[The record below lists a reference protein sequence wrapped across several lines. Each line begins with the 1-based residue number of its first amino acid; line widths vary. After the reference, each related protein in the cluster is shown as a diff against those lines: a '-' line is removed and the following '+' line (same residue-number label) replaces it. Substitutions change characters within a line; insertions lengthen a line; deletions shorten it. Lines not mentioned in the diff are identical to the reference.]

1 MEYDNEIFNEDQ
13 FVAMPSEAYIADY
26 CKYVTISCKMENEI
40 PVVCLV
46 YLEKLLLSTGILLNK
61 WNWKRTVLICM
72 CLASKIWDDD
82 SLENVH
88 FPKVMSDV
96 TNYEINKLEQLF
108 LEFIDFKLVIRG
120 SEYAKYYFI
129 MRTLAEELHTA
140 RDDGSGKQDALSP
153 FTNERRNRRN
163 KEEWAEFPL
172 KAPISADKMLELQR
186 QEAKAEVYLKERHE
200 REFL

>member
-1 MEYDNEIFNEDQ
+1 
-13 FVAMPSEAYIADY
+13 MPSEKYIADY

-61 WNWKRTVLICM
+61 WNWKRLVLICL

-96 TNYEINKLEQLF
+96 TLYEINKLEQLF
-108 LEFIDFKLVIRG
+108 LEFIDFKLVIKG

-129 MRTLAEELHTA
+129 MRTLAEELNNEQMGNQQA
-140 RDDGSGKQDALSP
+140 ISP
-153 FTNERRNRRN
+153 FTNERRNKKNR
-163 KEEWAEFPL
+163 EEWAEFPL
-172 KAPISADKMLELQR
+172 RAPISAEKMIELQR
-186 QEAKAEVYLKERHE
+186 
-200 REFL
+200 